1 MLSPKLH
8 HLLKM
13 RPLDFI
19 RSRANALRVTRANAL
34 PLAMAALV
42 TALCLAWAL
51 WPSPRT
57 VFAPELPPS
66 IGTENKASILL
77 PRKDCAV
84 APYSPNTPLLLRVT
98 SITPAENGQ
107 FRYQLRFSG
116 LENGTFNL
124 TDYLVTPDGERL
136 REPVEAVTVR
146 SLIPATAT
154 YAALE
159 LDAPPTKKP
168 TPYFGI
174 LILFA
179 LAWSACGIFLFREA
193 LHSLFRLVF
202 KPRKHVEEETKS
214 EEHPIAPPQTLA
226 DLLRP
231 LIEKAA
237 LKTITAEEKSRLE
250 QIIFLYWGKFL
261 EIDYLDSVEQ
271 LRRILEHPTA
281 GELLKTVEQWLY
293 QPESLITKEE
303 ITAALQPYMD
313 LPASLVVGPEAP
325 PAASLED
332 RPADSVNGKDEDSDS
347 DTDHGDEKPRRRLRQ
362 TSLLTTSI

>member
-1 MLSPKLH
+1 MLSSKLH

-13 RPLDFI
+13 RLRDVVGSRSKAI
-19 RSRANALRVTRANAL
+19 RVARANAV
-34 PLAMAALV
+34 PLTLAAL
-42 TALCLAWAL
+42 AAMLLIAWAL
-51 WPSPRT
+51 WPSSQPL
-57 VFAPELPPS
+57 FAPELPPS
-66 IGTENKASILL
+66 IGTENKVSILL

-84 APYSPNTPLLLRVT
+84 APYASNTPLLLRVT

-107 FRYQLRFSG
+107 FRYQLLFTG
-116 LENGTFNL
+116 LEKGTFNL

-146 SLIPATAT
+146 SLIPTTAT

-174 LILFA
+174 LILCA
-179 LAWSACGIFLFREA
+179 LAWSACGIFLFRET
-193 LHSLFRLVF
+193 LRSLLGLLF
-202 KPRKHVEEETKS
+202 KPRNPMPVESNSQEQPS
-214 EEHPIAPPQTLA
+214 PRPQTLA

-261 EIDYLDSVEQ
+261 EIEYLDSVEQ

-281 GELLKTVEQWLY
+281 GELLRTVEQWLY

-313 LPASLVVGPEAP
+313 LPASLVIKSEEPH
-325 PAASLED
+325 PAALENQA
-332 RPADSVNGKDEDSDS
+332 PEITEGKNEEDDSD
-347 DTDHGDEKPRRRLRQ
+347 DDDEKMPRGSRNSA
-362 TSLLTTSI
+362 SLLTTSR